1 VGAAGPSHWFLVR
14 YPRSARPARL
24 EPRRHSHSYHDGEA
38 DLGPRHLYRSAIHYR
53 TSEPCECLAVV
64 DARDGVAVKQAI
76 CPTACRLRGMHP
88 APVGVGAR
96 NQQRRAHD
104 GEAKA
109 LLRAC
114 RESRVSGHAVSGQSV
129 SRESAEGG
137 KPRGARAHDGRKEP
151 RCRGGP
157 ASPPRRPHESRGGS
171 GWTACVLVAAG
182 TTAAVDGLVTVANCL
197 RL

>member
-1 VGAAGPSHWFLVR
+1 MGAAGPSHWFLVR

-38 DLGPRHLYRSAIHYR
+38 DLGPRHLYRAAIHYR

-64 DARDGVAVKQAI
+64 EARDGVAVKQAI
-76 CPTACRLRGMHP
+76 CPRACRLRGMHP
-88 APVGVGAR
+88 APVRVGAR

-104 GEAKA
+104 GEAKD
-109 LLRAC
+109 LLGRC

-137 KPRGARAHDGRKEP
+137 NRVRRERTTAERNRAAVQARRHR
-151 RCRGGP
+151 RGGP
-157 ASPPRRPHESRGGS
+157 TRAAAGLARRLACSWWPAPPRQSMASSLSP
-171 GWTACVLVAAG
+171 
-182 TTAAVDGLVTVANCL
+182 TV
-197 RL
+197 